1 MRKILSAILFMMLF
15 TGIVMSQET
24 VTKKPSSNSGNTG
37 TTTTTPGTT
46 NNGNNKGS
54 TETKANPP
62 KPTVTTGAKSG
73 TTTDSTSPWANTTPT
88 DDTPATTTTSTSDF
102 TLDHFIIGGGIN
114 AGATI
119 SSNIVGTGA
128 MVGLEFEVMVQFKHH
143 RLGIGGDK
151 ELMLTLENLGTVVG
165 TWGKSNCN
173 LNKFYFTYE
182 WTLFKRSPI
191 NFTAGFKV
199 GSFDVG
205 PSKYK
210 EDQTELEEST
220 TKTPFFGAVGIA
232 LEVGHPRFLLYIK
245 PELGYNSYDTGSWKK
260 DIYAMVTVGFRW
272 KTKRLD
278 KYESLN
284 TATETGKK
292 YE

>member
-1 MRKILSAILFMMLF
+1 MRKLLTVMLTF
-15 TGIVMSQET
+15 LLIAGVAFAQEN
-24 VTKKPSSNSGNTG
+24 VTKSPSGNSTATSSQSTTGTNNSGTQ
-37 TTTTTPGTT
+37 
-46 NNGNNKGS
+46 GS
-54 TETKANPP
+54 TVSTSSSSAE
-62 KPTVTTGAKSG
+62 
-73 TTTDSTSPWANTTPT
+73 TSPWANTTSTTDPAPT
-88 DDTPATTTTSTSDF
+88 AKSDF

-114 AGATI
+114 AGATV

-128 MVGLEFEVMVQFKHH
+128 MIGLEFEVMVQFKHH

-151 ELMLTLENLGTVVG
+151 ELMLTLENLGTVIG

-173 LNKFYFTYE
+173 LNKVYFTYE
-182 WTLFKRSPI
+182 WTLFKRSPV
-191 NFTAGFKV
+191 NFTAGLKI

-205 PSKYK
+205 PSTTK
-210 EDQTELEEST
+210 EDGTAS

-232 LEVGHPRFLLYIK
+232 FEVGHPRFLLYIK

-260 DIYAMVTVGFRW
+260 DIYAMATVGFRW

-284 TATETGKK
+284 TATTESSKK
-292 YE
+292 FE